1 MVNTPDHTHMGRC
14 HSISMPSSPS
24 TNHILARNQELM
36 KNDGK
41 VPTLWTAS
49 RQTPGA
55 KHSAIRNVGNRT
67 RILCL
72 EVQRSAFFAS
82 SCERPR
88 HVGVVHDGAP
98 GRKIPVGGDGRCANA
113 LPRPNRPLLSCRLT
127 VSGKHGQVTFAFKAC
142 DSRRSFRKVAQSA
155 ARPVA
160 SSCGACP
167 VFDKGCSSRVP
178 RSHLHPIAY
187 HPYSY
192 LQSEEL

>member
-1 MVNTPDHTHMGRC
+1 MGRC
-14 HSISMPSSPS
+14 LLCGLLAGKPLELS
-24 TNHILARNQELM
+24 TR
-36 KNDGK
+36 
-41 VPTLWTAS
+41 
-49 RQTPGA
+49 
-55 KHSAIRNVGNRT
+55 
-67 RILCL
+67 
-72 EVQRSAFFAS
+72 RSAMLGTGRGYSAWKCKEVHF
-82 SCERPR
+82 CVLLR